1 MLRVRLS
8 DVATSAVLAEH
19 YRMQAEV
26 CHQMARVT
34 VSPVKEVWLELA
46 AEWTKL
52 AREREDDVK
61 QR

>member
-1 MLRVRLS
+1 MRVRLS
-8 DVATSAVLAEH
+8 DGATSAVLAEH

-26 CHQMARVT
+26 CHQMARMT
-34 VSPVKEVWLELA
+34 MSPVKEVWLELA

-52 AREREDDVK
+52 AREREEER

>member
-1 MLRVRLS
+1 MRVRLS
-8 DVATSAVLAEH
+8 DVASSAVLAEH

-26 CHQMARVT
+26 CQQMARMA
-34 VSPVKEVWLELA
+34 VSPVKQVWLELA

-52 AREREDDVK
+52 ASEREEAVK

>member
-1 MLRVRLS
+1 MRVRLS
-8 DVATSAVLAEH
+8 DAATSAVLAEH

-26 CHQMARVT
+26 CHQMARMA

-52 AREREDDVK
+52 AREREEDVK